1 MPTNRNHV
9 LWIIFAILSLFFGG
23 DWLWGIVVRGPI
35 EQARTQTKQLRE
47 KILLK
52 KTDLKKIREESEQLA
67 VWETQS
73 LPADTRLARSLYQA
87 WLVELVKYVGLVNP
101 NVDSSEPANHKDLYN
116 MLAFTVR
123 GQGTLEQATQLLFEF
138 YRAGHLH
145 QIRSLELTPSQQGR
159 QFNIALAIEALA
171 LPQIERQ
178 DKLSS
183 AEGDRLISNKLA
195 DYQIIARRNV
205 FGAGGDPD
213 VLAYT
218 RLTAVTYAQGR
229 PQAWFSVDI
238 RGETV
243 KRSIGEVLEI
253 GPFRGTILEI
263 QDADVIFEID
273 GQHRLLSIGETLLQA
288 SALPPGFP
296 GF

>member
-1 MPTNRNHV
+1 MPTNRNNV
-9 LWIIFAILSLFFGG
+9 LWVIFAILALCFGG
-23 DWLWGIVVRGPI
+23 DWLWGVVVRGPM
-35 EQARTQTKQLRE
+35 EQAKPQPKQLRE
-47 KILLK
+47 KIQRR
-52 KTDLKKIREESEQLA
+52 KTDLKKIREETEQLA

-73 LPADTRLARSLYQA
+73 LPADAALARSLYQA
-87 WLVELVKYVGLVNP
+87 WLVELVEHVGLVKP

-116 MLAFTVR
+116 MLAFTLR

-138 YRAGHLH
+138 YRSGHLH

-178 DKLSS
+178 DKLGS
-183 AEGDRLISNKLA
+183 AVGDRLVSNKLA

-205 FGAGGDPD
+205 FGAGNDPD

-218 RLTAVTYAQGR
+218 RLTAFTHAQGR

-243 KRSIGEVLEI
+243 KRGIGETLEI
-253 GPFRGTILEI
+253 GPFRGTILGI
-263 QDADVIFEID
+263 QGSDVILEID
-273 GQHRLLSIGETLLQA
+273 GQRRLMSISETLSQA